1 MVQSYISLIIQIVLI
16 LQHSAEL
23 YHQTIYQL
31 IIKKDV
37 WFILNYV
44 TNPDFRRLIEKIL
57 FIRFKIN
64 KFKTIGFISK

>member
-1 MVQSYISLIIQIVLI
+1 VLI
-16 LQHSAEL
+16 AALSGIG
-23 YHQTIYQL
+23 HQTIYQL
-31 IIKKDV
+31 IIKKSGCLF
-37 WFILNYV
+37 WNYV